1 MSPTLAFAPWTRS
14 GIGAAVSAQPGAL
27 RAQLPIDVHVGGI
40 IDSAAA
46 PPVSAPPLVAQTL
59 GPGDVLAIDPR
70 VVIRTEPGPYAQ
82 GVPANSLV
90 AIEFSRSD
98 FPWMFSPLTPDAR
111 LRLQPWLMLIV
122 VPRRP
127 GISLRSR
134 DNADSSVQVLTVDS
148 ASELPDLAEAW
159 AWAHAQTVSD
169 GTTSGRSRLV
179 SPRRLE
185 RATSYYAC
193 LVPTFNVG
201 RQVGLDPNAEPAG
214 PLGPA
219 WTTAAVA
226 GSFDLPVYYAWSF
239 ATGEAGD
246 FHDLIAKLHAQPLPA
261 EAGWRPLSIDF
272 PTTPAPAG
280 FHPFTAPLEGV
291 LRNLADPP
299 APSDPAAAAS
309 IRTEL
314 LRVTGLPR
322 TVAPPRYGQA
332 QAVIGAPWLADL
344 NANPVARIAA
354 ATGTRVVQARQEELV
369 AEAWNQAAEMQR
381 ANQQRRQADAALAV
395 GDALMRRH
403 LAVMPPN
410 RVFQVAAQTGVP
422 TGGSASAAAIVD
434 VPPTTLS
441 ATFRRLQR
449 RTGSLARRSAVASTG
464 SGIGMMAL
472 PPSAGPNAMSV
483 IDRTHF
489 GMTRPELF
497 PAKAAVIPF
506 PEGDGTPSGRTN
518 AHANFSFKG
527 LIAADPDNGIF
538 KPQTVTTTVTLSGA
552 SVPWRLDDTTQ
563 FDTGSDPTALFIRQQ
578 TAINFKGAALAIQHY
593 LHDTMMA
600 RAGTMVFFRHIPP
613 ADVDVDAARAQVLA
627 ALSPA
632 RALVARVNGG
642 STSAAFA
649 PRALRLGIRAAAS
662 EPPSGPVALAA
673 LRLDPSFSQGM
684 YSALADLAPD
694 LFLVGADRVPDN
706 SVGLVRTNSRFIE
719 AYLAGLNHEMGRE
732 LVWRGYPSDGRGTY
746 FRRFW
751 DSDNYPA
758 MTAWGSALG
767 ANVPAPDYLVLL
779 IRGEF
784 VRRFPGAAVFAQR
797 GILRGTA
804 FIPAPEPRH
813 LPRFRVTLGGDLLCV
828 GFDITRTQAFD
839 FFFGI
844 EEQITE
850 PRFAAPPVT
859 AFPGGPYVKLS
870 DLALASNAN
879 AGDVA
884 AATLRRPVRV
894 LIDPHVLIPS

>member
-1 MSPTLAFAPWTRS
+1 
-14 GIGAAVSAQPGAL
+14 
-27 RAQLPIDVHVGGI
+27 
-40 IDSAAA
+40 
-46 PPVSAPPLVAQTL
+46 
-59 GPGDVLAIDPR
+59 
-70 VVIRTEPGPYAQ
+70 
-82 GVPANSLV
+82 VPADSLV
-90 AIEFSRSD
+90 AIEFSRWI
-98 FPWMFSPLTPDAR
+98 FPWMFSPLTPDAQ
-111 LRLQPWLMLIV
+111 LRLQPWLSADRRA
-122 VPRRP
+122 RRP

-134 DNADSSVQVLTVDS
+134 GKRDGSVRVLTVDS

-169 GTTSGRSRLV
+169 VTTSGRSRLV

-201 RQVGLDPNAEPAG
+201 RQVGLDSNAEPAG

-239 ATGEAGD
+239 ATAKRV
-246 FHDLIAKLHAQPLPA
+246 FHDRRELLHAAAA
-261 EAGWRPLSIDF
+261 EAGWRPLSIIF
-272 PTTPAPAG
+272 HHAGAGG
-280 FHPFTAPLEGV
+280 FHRSRRRSARSP
-291 LRNLADPP
+291 RNLADPP
-299 APSDPAAAAS
+299 ARRSGRGLNRNGAAA
-309 IRTEL
+309 R
-314 LRVTGLPR
+314 RGLPR

-332 QAVIGAPWLADL
+332 SGRDRCAVARRSQAD
-344 NANPVARIAA
+344 PVARIAA
-354 ATGTRVVQARQEELV
+354 TTGARVVRRGRRNWSPGVEPGRR
-369 AEAWNQAAEMQR
+369 MRR

-395 GDALMRRH
+395 GDALMRRPC
-403 LAVMPPN
+403 VMPPN
-410 RVFQVAAQTGVP
+410 RVFQIAAQTGVP
-422 TGGSASAAAIVD
+422 TGGSASAAAIID

-483 IDRTHF
+483 IDRTRF

-497 PAKAAVIPF
+497 PVKAAVIPF

-518 AHANFSFKG
+518 AHANFSFSG
-527 LIAADPDNGIF
+527 LIAADPAHGIF
-538 KPQTVTTTVTLSGA
+538 KPQPATTTVTVSGA

-642 STSAAFA
+642 SASAAFA
-649 PRALRLGIRAAAS
+649 PRALGLGIRAAAS
-662 EPPSGPVALAA
+662 EPLSGPVALAA
-673 LRLDPSFSQGM
+673 LRLDPIFSQGM

-784 VRRFPGAAVFAQR
+784 VRRFPARPCSSNAASCQARRSFLR
-797 GILRGTA
+797 RSRGT
-804 FIPAPEPRH
+804 
-813 LPRFRVTLGGDLLCV
+813 C
-828 GFDITRTQAFD
+828 
-839 FFFGI
+839 
-844 EEQITE
+844 
-850 PRFAAPPVT
+850 
-859 AFPGGPYVKLS
+859 
-870 DLALASNAN
+870 LASALRS
-879 AGDVA
+879 A
-884 AATLRRPVRV
+884 AISCASASTSPARR
-894 LIDPHVLIPS
+894 HSTSSSASKNKSPSRASPRRRSLLSPADRM